1 MKILENIFAVQ
12 SLQERLNVSISV
24 KEKLQIKN
32 KEKSHPIKVVY

>member
-24 KEKLQIKN
+24 KEQIKN
-32 KEKSHPIKVVY
+32 KEKSRPTKVVY